1 MTMRYK
7 VTVVA
12 VLILA
17 AIVIGDGYLRTRQ
30 ANQRQVT
37 LEASV
42 ARMSIQ
48 QLARLSAEC
57 DAAQSPGA
65 PATHDAGYCA
75 EVWREIE
82 ARPLQAVKVPSPP
95 SVP

>member
-1 MTMRYK
+1 MAMTYK
-7 VTVVA
+7 VAVVA

-30 ANQRQVT
+30 ADQRQET
-37 LEASV
+37 LKASV
-42 ARMSIQ
+42 AGMSNQ

-65 PATHDAGYCA
+65 AVTHDAGYCA

-82 ARPLQAVKVPSPP
+82 ARPLQAVKVPPTTT
-95 SVP
+95 VP